1 MARDGILWKHGAFD
15 VHFQTKS
22 CAATFQSEW
31 NFIGFEV
38 FYVRVSLLMKRKSPQ
53 NLCESMANQKVAAH
67 PRMKIDTKSAATVTL
82 YTVLWNINYNNS
94 SISYC
99 REDKTFPSPKIPLI
113 SLNLIRW
120 FSNFWLDMFFA
131 RTATRPFLLSASICD
146 SPKNGMK

>member
-31 NFIGFEV
+31 NFIGFEAL
-38 FYVRVSLLMKRKSPQ
+38 YLRVSPLMKSKSPKK
-53 NLCESMANQKVAAH
+53 LCESMANQKVAAH

-82 YTVLWNINYNNS
+82 DTVLWNIHCNNS
-94 SISYC
+94 GISNC

-113 SLNLIRW
+113 SLHLIRW
-120 FSNFWLDMFFA
+120 FSTFWLYIFFE
-131 RTATRPFLLSASICD
+131 RTATRPFLLSTNICD
-146 SPKNGMK
+146 SHKNGMK